1 MNRKIK
7 PWSMEKTFVM
17 VDLILWIWCTFID
30 LGLFQ
35 VLGQLE
41 FPFTIGSL
49 TFNKVDVPEQ
59 VKVARREKRIS
70 VLKFSPPSIAVK

>member
-7 PWSMEKTFVM
+7 PWSMGKTFVM

-41 FPFTIGSL
+41 FPFTISGL
-49 TFNKVDVPEQ
+49 TFNRVDVSEQ
-59 VKVARREKRIS
+59 VMVARREKRIPFS
-70 VLKFSPPSIAVK
+70 FSPTK